1 MLGVHMKGLFK
12 PNNPNKYKGNIKE
25 IIYRSSWE
33 LKLMREFDS
42 DPSVIKWGSET
53 IIVPYRSPVDNK
65 IHRYF
70 VDFIVTKINKEGIL
84 ETTLIEVK
92 PSKQR
97 KPPKIPK
104 KKTKNY
110 LIESVT
116 YAVNVAKWKAAEEF
130 CKDRKWKFE
139 IKDER
144 DLNIP
149 LWDKKK

>member
-1 MLGVHMKGLFK
+1 MKGPFK
-12 PNNPNKYKGNIKE
+12 PNNPEKYKGNVKE

-33 LKLMREFDS
+33 LKLMREFDA
-42 DPSVIKWGSET
+42 DPEVIKWGSET
-53 IIVPYRSPVDNK
+53 IIIPYRSPVDNK

-70 VDFIVTKINKEGIL
+70 VDFIVTKINKQGIV

-97 KPPKIPK
+97 MPPKVPK

-110 LIESVT
+110 LMESIT
-116 YAVNVAKWKAAEEF
+116 YAVNLAKWKAAEEY

-139 IKDER
+139 IRDER

-149 LWDKKK
+149 IWDKKKK